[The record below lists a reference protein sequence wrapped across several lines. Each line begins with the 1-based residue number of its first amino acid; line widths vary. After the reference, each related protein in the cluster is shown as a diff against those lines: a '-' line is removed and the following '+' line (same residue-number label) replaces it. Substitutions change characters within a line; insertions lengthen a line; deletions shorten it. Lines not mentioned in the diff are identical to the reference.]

1 MKQTVLIAALA
12 LPLLAAAPATV
23 TTHRVSAVAE
33 TDPVG
38 TMDDAADDPAIWRN
52 AADPGKSLIIAT
64 DKRAGLHVYDL
75 RGKALSFTPSPRLNN
90 VDLRAD
96 VMVAGRPAVLVAA
109 SDRAN
114 EAQASIALYTLDT
127 ATAKLVA
134 LPAVQAG
141 AGEAYGLCLLKD
153 ANSGAVQVF
162 SVMKDGRI
170 DHYARDLSGAAPSAK
185 LIRSFKVETQSE
197 GCVADDRTGIVYV
210 GEEDAGIWSI
220 DTKLSDA
227 AKLERF
233 ATVDEMQLVADVEGL
248 AIAPSGRDGGY
259 LLASS
264 QGDNSYVLFGL
275 KDKKYKGRFRVTT
288 GTVDGTRETD
298 GIELLTMPMGKD
310 YPQGLLV
317 VQDGDNE
324 PSPQNFKNVS
334 WADVKRVLKLR

>member
-1 MKQTVLIAALA
+1 MKHAFLIVAAA

-52 AADPGKSLIIAT
+52 AADPGNSLIVTT

-75 RGKALSFTPSPRLNN
+75 KGKALSFTPSPRLNN

-96 VMVAGRPAVLVAA
+96 VMVAGRSAVLVAA

-127 ATAKLVA
+127 IAAKLVA

-153 ANSGAVQVF
+153 PKSGAVQLF

-170 DHYARDLSGAAPSAK
+170 DQFALDLTGTAPSAK
-185 LIRSFKVETQSE
+185 LIRSFKIETQSE

-220 DTKLSDA
+220 DTKQGDA

-248 AIAPSGRDGGY
+248 AIAPIGRDGGY

-275 KDKKYKGRFRVTT
+275 KDKAYKGRFRITA
-288 GTVDGTRETD
+288 GAVDGTRETD

-324 PSPQNFKNVS
+324 PSPQNFKIVS
-334 WADVKRVLKLR
+334 WGDVKRVLKLR